1 MLIATYRHGNHTF
14 GLSTEDLSF
23 TNAYSDNYHVVFSL
37 TGYRGSCSEY
47 LSCSSYPFF
56 YYGYNDPVACE
67 EGPITKRD
75 PYYLSL
81 FGITR
86 ESHPEYFI

>member
-1 MLIATYRHGNHTF
+1 MIVATYQHDAYTF

-23 TNAYSDNYHVVFSL
+23 TEDYLDSYHVIFSL
-37 TGYRGSCSEY
+37 TGYRS
-47 LSCSSYPFF
+47 SCSSYLPCSSCPF
-56 YYGYNDPVACE
+56 GNALMNDVTCQ
-67 EGPITKRD
+67 EGPITKRN

>member
-1 MLIATYRHGNHTF
+1 MIVATYQHDAYTF

-23 TNAYSDNYHVVFSL
+23 TEDYLGSYHVVFSL
-37 TGYRGSCSEY
+37 TGYRSSCSCN
-47 LSCSSYPFF
+47 LSCTSCPFWH
-56 YYGYNDPVACE
+56 GLMNDITCQ

-81 FGITR
+81 FGITH
-86 ESHPEYFI
+86 ESHPEFFI

>member
-1 MLIATYRHGNHTF
+1 MITATYQHGAYTF

-23 TNAYSDNYHVVFSL
+23 TADYLDSYHVIFSL
-37 TGYRGSCSEY
+37 TGYRSICSDH
-47 LSCSSYPFF
+47 LSCSDCHF
-56 YYGYNDPVACE
+56 YYGPSDTVACE

-75 PYYLSL
+75 PRYLSL